1 MISNSFSGVAHN
13 GVETIDVFGKDVLI
27 IGTVSIYMQSI
38 VGVLPNKSSW
48 RQMHVSRLISL
59 IA

>member
-27 IGTVSIYMQSI
+27 IGTVSIT
-38 VGVLPNKSSW
+38 LSSDIHAKYCW
-48 RQMHVSRLISL
+48 CFDK
-59 IA
+59 

>member
-38 VGVLPNKSSW
+38 VGVLPNKSS
-48 RQMHVSRLISL
+48 
-59 IA
+59 